1 MNNKKKK
8 QTNNH
13 SIETE
18 TSFFQ
23 EEKLS
28 LLNTRDIVYDV
39 RIG

>member
-1 MNNKKKK
+1 MNNKKK
-8 QTNNH
+8 QTNNR

-23 EEKLS
+23 EVKLS

-39 RIG
+39 KIG